1 MDDLRVHCGI
11 DISANSGD
19 DVLCAADGEI
29 SKIYSD
35 PLMGSCIEITHSGG
49 AVSIYKNLS
58 EQHAEGI
65 EVGKKVEKGQII
77 SYIGDTAMIESAD
90 EPHLHYELTIK
101 GVHVD
106 PMEYIST
113 ESRLTSL
120 TQSEVFED

>member
-1 MDDLRVHCGI
+1 
-11 DISANSGD
+11 
-19 DVLCAADGEI
+19 
-29 SKIYSD
+29 
-35 PLMGSCIEITHSGG
+35 
-49 AVSIYKNLS
+49 
-58 EQHAEGI
+58 
-65 EVGKKVEKGQII
+65 VEKGQII